1 MSKRVSQFVLSHL
14 YFTKLSQ
21 IKKDRKSADWLLE
34 ATNAV
39 DLFVV
44 FLQPKLCQLLLWTL
58 SSHKAAKITKSQE
71 VFFPVLLIF
80 SAGNLSWYSR
90 HMLSVRLR

>member
-14 YFTKLSQ
+14 YFTKLSL
-21 IKKDRKSADWLLE
+21 IKKDRKSADWSLE

-44 FLQPKLCQLLLWTL
+44 FLQPKLCQLLL
-58 SSHKAAKITKSQE
+58 
-71 VFFPVLLIF
+71 
-80 SAGNLSWYSR
+80 
-90 HMLSVRLR
+90 

>member
-14 YFTKLSQ
+14 YFTKLSL
-21 IKKDRKSADWLLE
+21 IKKDRKSADWSLE

-44 FLQPKLCQLLLWTL
+44 FSQPKLCQLLL
-58 SSHKAAKITKSQE
+58 
-71 VFFPVLLIF
+71 
-80 SAGNLSWYSR
+80 
-90 HMLSVRLR
+90 